1 MEVATKGFKSGMNIF
16 ATSPADDE
24 GVEIVKQWCR
34 DNGYTPKQ
42 VTIKK
47 TDKSVFV
54 EVQ

>member
-1 MEVATKGFKSGMNIF
+1 MKKGTVIF
-16 ATSPADDE
+16 ATAPADDE
-24 GVEIVKQWCR
+24 GVEITKKWCR

-54 EVQ
+54 EVR